1 MISPLLDGLLAVLLL
16 MLLLWLSSIYLQN
29 VSIVD
34 LFWGPAIALTGLV
47 YWWSA
52 EIPSVRANF
61 VLAAALL
68 WAIRLAVHLC
78 FRNLGQPE
86 DRRYQDMRAR
96 NDPGFQFK
104 SLYLVFGI
112 QGILAWII
120 GLPLYGAVFSAEP
133 LSVLDGLAGCLF
145 VYGLV
150 WESVA
155 DWQLATFLRTRE
167 NNQAVLDTGLWRY
180 SRHPNYFGEFCLWWG
195 IWLFALSAGAAWTI
209 VGPIVLSVFLFKVS
223 GVALLEKDIGNRR
236 PAYQAYI
243 DRTAAFFPRPP
254 QG

>member
-1 MISPLLDGLLAVLLL
+1 
-16 MLLLWLSSIYLQN
+16 
-29 VSIVD
+29 
-34 LFWGPAIALTGLV
+34 
-47 YWWSA
+47 
-52 EIPSVRANF
+52 
-61 VLAAALL
+61 
-68 WAIRLAVHLC
+68 
-78 FRNLGQPE
+78 
-86 DRRYQDMRAR
+86 MRAR

-145 VYGLV
+145 LYGLV

-167 NNQAVLDTGLWRY
+167 NNQAVLDAGLWRY

-209 VGPIVLSVFLFKVS
+209 VGPVVLSVFLFKVS